1 MTYASFATT
10 TKPRCLCGKRNQVKF
25 SVSANL
31 LSDAIALTSAISP
44 RANSLVVAH
53 LATTGSVVSI
63 QCTENTTGTIATTV
77 PAKIREPGETVVS
90 LVRLAALVSSFA
102 ADAVLE
108 IEATGATLS
117 VVSGTSRLRLPT
129 VPVNGLLPAIAID
142 LEIGRLEISSA
153 DCLTLLEPLAVAEE
167 DNSRVYLA
175 GVFLHSLSDQ
185 LVAVSTDGR
194 KLIRTSVAAS
204 TFSEDRSLI
213 VPTEVAIALRRLLK
227 KSPAASLVLR
237 RSRTL
242 IAFEASGFSFT
253 ARGIDAGYPAYER
266 FIPPPASNSVVCDR
280 LNLLAAL
287 SRLSAAAPNAETAL
301 VALSWGNGCKLELH
315 LARCSLDGADVMDAK
330 SHGNAEVALSLP
342 QLLALLKAFSSEQIQ
357 LETANAQPVV
367 IRGAGNKL
375 ALIVRSYW
383 NFDSSREVA

>member
-1 MTYASFATT
+1 M
-10 TKPRCLCGKRNQVKF
+10 KF

-31 LSDAIALTSAISP
+31 LSDVIALASAISP
-44 RANSLVVAH
+44 RANSPVVAH
-53 LATTGSVVSI
+53 LAATGSAVSI
-63 QCTENTTGTIATTV
+63 RCTENTMGTIATTV
-77 PAKIREPGETVVS
+77 PAKIREPGETAVS
-90 LVRLAALVSSFA
+90 LIRLAALVSSFA

-117 VVSGTSRLRLPT
+117 LVSGTSRSRLPT
-129 VPVNGLLPAIAID
+129 VPVTELPPVIAID
-142 LEIGRLEISSA
+142 REIGRVEISSG
-153 DCLTLLEPLAVAEE
+153 DCLRLLEPLAVA
-167 DNSRVYLA
+167 DAGRSRFYLA
-175 GVFLHSLSDQ
+175 GVFWHSLDDR
-185 LVAVSTDGR
+185 LVAVATDGVR
-194 KLIRTSVAAS
+194 LIRTSVAAS

-227 KSPAASLVLR
+227 KSPAASVVLR

-242 IAFEASGFSFT
+242 LAFESSGFSFT
-253 ARGIDAGYPAYER
+253 ARRVDAGYPAYER

-315 LARCSLDGADVMDAK
+315 LARCSLDGADVMDAE
-330 SHGNAEVALSLP
+330 SHGSAEVALSLP
-342 QLLALLKAFSSEQIQ
+342 QLLALLKEFSSEQIQ

-375 ALIVRSYW
+375 ALIVRSNW
-383 NFDSSREVA
+383 NFDSWRRAA